1 MFSGMRL
8 RVQLFRGTA
17 RAALLQ
23 PGKERP
29 INRQHDCTEVSTTPG
44 QNLKLTPG
52 FALTIYTKE
61 IDMSTKMV
69 AKETKMFSTRFP
81 LDLWKRVRAYC
92 DPRGVKL
99 RWFVERAIEEKLAKE
114 KK

>member
-1 MFSGMRL
+1 
-8 RVQLFRGTA
+8 
-17 RAALLQ
+17 
-23 PGKERP
+23 
-29 INRQHDCTEVSTTPG
+29 
-44 QNLKLTPG
+44 
-52 FALTIYTKE
+52 
-61 IDMSTKMV
+61 MSTKMV